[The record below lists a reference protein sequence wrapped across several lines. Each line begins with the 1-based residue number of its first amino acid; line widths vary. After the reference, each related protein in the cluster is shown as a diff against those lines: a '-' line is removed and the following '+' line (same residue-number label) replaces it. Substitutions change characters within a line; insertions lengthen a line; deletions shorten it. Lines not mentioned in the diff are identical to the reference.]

1 MVRHYE
7 LGVIALAL
15 VKQSVAMD
23 AALTVARLDGRRSTP
38 TTHRPAPTTPWPRP
52 GSGCGRSGLRRSA
65 GDACI
70 AHRTLIT
77 VAPTGAESAK
87 ADVPALPVTVE
98 EVVATARDCEAVGA
112 AVIHLHVRDAETR
125 PTLDLGR
132 VREVVAAVRENTDL
146 VVQLSSG
153 GAVTDPFDARLA
165 VLDAEP
171 DAASLTLGTVNFGR
185 DVFSNPWDL
194 IVELHT
200 QMQQRGIVPE
210 YEVFDLGQLATLAR
224 LLDKYGPPHG
234 GHVHVDLVM
243 GVPGGM
249 PGTAQ
254 ALTACLPFLPQGA
267 TFAATGV
274 GRTSLPVM
282 LAALSA
288 GGHLRVG
295 MEDTL
300 TYAPGEPV
308 RDNAQLVA
316 RAAGLARIAQRPPMS
331 TRRRPNASWASSRWR
346 SAR

>member
-1 MVRHYE
+1 MT
-7 LGVIALAL
+7 G
-15 VKQSVAMD
+15 
-23 AALTVARLDGRRSTP
+23 
-38 TTHRPAPTTPWPRP
+38 
-52 GSGCGRSGLRRSA
+52 
-65 GDACI
+65 
-70 AHRTLIT
+70 TLIT
-77 VAPTGAESAK
+77 LAPTGAESAK
-87 ADVPALPVTVE
+87 ADVPALPVTVD
-98 EVVATARDCEAVGA
+98 EVVATARDCQALGA
-112 AVIHLHVRDAETR
+112 AVVHLHVRDAETR

-132 VREVVAAVRENTDL
+132 VREVVTAVREATDL
-146 VVQLSSG
+146 VVQLSTG
-153 GAVTDPFDARLA
+153 CAVTDPADARLA

-185 DVFSNPWDL
+185 DVFCNPWDL

-210 YEVFDLGQLATLAR
+210 YEVFDLGHLATLAR
-224 LLDKYGPPHG
+224 LLDRHGPPSG
-234 GHVHVDLVM
+234 GHVHADLVM

-249 PGTAQ
+249 PGTTQ
-254 ALTACLPFLPQGA
+254 ALAACLPHLPPGA

-274 GRTSLPVM
+274 GRTSLPVV

-300 TYAPGEPV
+300 TYAPGQPV

-331 TRRRPNASWASSRWR
+331 TED
-346 SAR
+346 ARAMLGITRTTVEARE